1 MIRIHK
7 PKTPPERL
15 AIDGKEK
22 QKELC
27 DLYSQNPSLYETGTK
42 KTKAEKKSIQ
52 KFNFASFIYGDPIV
66 KQELSKAQHKK
77 CCFCESKI
85 GSDGDV
91 EHFRPKGA
99 YKQKLQQSLQHPG
112 YYWLAYEWDNL
123 YLSCTGCNQ
132 RYKQNLF
139 PLQDPTKRA
148 TNHTH
153 SIDDEQP
160 LFIDM
165 GKEEPSDF
173 ISFRSEFAYEINGN
187 QRGEVVI
194 KFLGLNS
201 KERAIAENRFEHLAG
216 LKILADL
223 VDLAASQPKNIE
235 LQDLARKAKDRLD
248 AAILDNAEFTAVSR
262 CAIDSKFQYVIG

>member
-7 PKTPPERL
+7 PKTPPEKL
-15 AIDGKEK
+15 TIDGNLK
-22 QKELC
+22 QQELC
-27 DLYSQNPSLYETGTK
+27 NLYSQNPSLYETGTK
-42 KTKAEKKSIQ
+42 RTQAEKKTIQ
-52 KFNFASFIYGDPIV
+52 KFNFASSIYGHATV
-66 KQELSKAQHKK
+66 KQELIKAQHKK

-99 YKQKLQQSLQHPG
+99 YKQGLRQSLQYPG

-123 YLSCTGCNQ
+123 YLCCTGCNQ

-153 SIDDEQP
+153 SIDDEEP

-173 ISFRSEFAYEINGN
+173 IGFRGEFAYEINGN
-187 QRGEVVI
+187 QRGKIAI
-194 KFLGLNS
+194 KSLGLNS
-201 KERAIAENRFEHLAG
+201 KERAIVEKRLEHLAS
-216 LKILADL
+216 LKIFADL
-223 VDLAASQPKNIE
+223 VDLATSEPENIA
-235 LQDLARKAKDRLD
+235 LQNLAREAKDMLD
-248 AAILDNAEFTAVSR
+248 AAILDNAEFTAANR
-262 CAIDSKFQYVIG
+262 CAIDSKFQYVIS

>member
-7 PKTPPERL
+7 PKTPPKKL
-15 AIDGKEK
+15 ATDGKEK

-42 KTKAEKKSIQ
+42 RTKAEKKTIQ
-52 KFNFASFIYGDPIV
+52 KFNFASSIYGDTTV
-66 KQELSKAQHKK
+66 KQELSKAQYQK
-77 CCFCESKI
+77 CCFCESKV

-99 YKQKLQQSLQHPG
+99 YKQELRQSLQYPG

-139 PLQDPTKRA
+139 PLQDTTKRA

-153 SIDDEQP
+153 SIDNEQP

-165 GKEEPSDF
+165 GKENPNDF
-173 ISFRSEFAYEINGN
+173 IDFHSEFAYAINGN
-187 QRGEVVI
+187 QRGKVAI
-194 KFLGLNS
+194 KSLGLNS
-201 KERAIAENRFEHLAG
+201 KERAIIEKRFEHLAS

-235 LQDLARKAKDRLD
+235 LQDLAGKAKDRLD
-248 AAILDNAEFTAVSR
+248 AAILDNAEFTAATR
-262 CAIDSKFQYVIG
+262 CAIDSNFQYVIG